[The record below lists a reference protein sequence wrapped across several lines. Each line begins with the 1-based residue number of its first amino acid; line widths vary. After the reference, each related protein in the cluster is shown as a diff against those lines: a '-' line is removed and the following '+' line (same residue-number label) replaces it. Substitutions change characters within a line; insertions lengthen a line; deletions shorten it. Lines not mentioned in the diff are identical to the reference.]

1 MTNRTAGYVKVVLLS
16 WGIGFFAFLCV
27 IIVVGFLI
35 QMFVCFLMYKPIS
48 KLPDNFQPFRP
59 EFVFLMLVSIAN
71 FVIPFLNSLLV
82 TDGFKNYFT
91 SIGDQSNGDCG
102 MGVGLACAIAGV
114 C

>member
-82 TDGFKNYFT
+82 TDAFKN
-91 SIGDQSNGDCG
+91 
-102 MGVGLACAIAGV
+102 
-114 C
+114 